1 LLSLGEHNA
10 KLVKALSAGK
20 KKKAVKMVDLRMQQD
35 TETLAALLEHMPP
48 QPIE

>member
-1 LLSLGEHNA
+1 
-10 KLVKALSAGK
+10 
-20 KKKAVKMVDLRMQQD
+20 VKMVDLRMQQD